1 MMMMIIII
9 IFVMFLGDVPNEPI
23 EVRLKVDGRAGTQ
36 VEEDLYQHINSP
48 DTEILENTISL
59 GQMEITKVSHG
70 CVVLQLRPLTDKAVQ
85 NLLNAKENNSLLE
98 MVLGIVKKV
107 NSAHMFKSS
116 ESLTIKLQ
124 VYSVKSADALR
135 GKY

>member
-1 MMMMIIII
+1 MMIIII
-9 IFVMFLGDVPNEPI
+9 IIIVMFLGDVPNEPI

-107 NSAHMFKSS
+107 NSAHMLKSS

-124 VYSVKSADALR
+124 VYSVKSADAMR